1 MGDEISLGLDP
12 SNQIS
17 AIDGHTSVSG
27 EEIYKKRFRYR
38 DAFDDDVSEYFEILI
53 SSGSVINTLGG
64 TQYDP
69 YRGVTL
75 RLVSNQHSFGDT
87 DGNGLG
93 SPAEHIRIGGMTN
106 SFSSANNFT
115 HKRFG
120 VMAPTGSF
128 GYLHLSSSTADG
140 GTNYYNTFHVG
151 SDGIEVTVDGAY
163 DFLFK
168 DGGEFHADAD
178 ILAFST
184 TTSDISLKDNIQTI
198 SGSLSKVMNL
208 RGVEYVWNKGGRK
221 GQKDLGVV
229 AQEVEKVLPEIV
241 RDKRLPLMDSSDKTY
256 KTVDYERITAVLI
269 EGMKEQQE
277 QIDELRREVEE
288 LKNGSSR

>member
-1 MGDEISLGLDP
+1 MFDDLVLGANP
-12 SNQIS
+12 NAYST
-17 AIDGHTSVSG
+17 AIDNENQLSTHC
-27 EEIYKKRFRYR
+27 YRKRFRYQ
-38 DAFDDDVSEYFEILI
+38 DAYDDGVLEHFEILVT
-53 SSGSVINTLGG
+53 SGS
-64 TQYDP
+64 YDASATP
-69 YRGVTL
+69 AYDVYRGATL
-75 RLVSNQHSFGDT
+75 RLISNQSPFGDT
-87 DGNGLG
+87 DGNGFG
-93 SPAEHIRIGGMTN
+93 TEVEHIRIGGMKGSYDTGEKVG
-106 SFSSANNFT
+106 AT

-128 GYLHLSSSTADG
+128 GYLHLSSSNQDG
-140 GTNYYNTFHVG
+140 GTSYYNTLHVN
-151 SDGIEVTVDGAY
+151 SDGVQVTVDGDY

-198 SGSLSKVMNL
+198 SGSLNKVMNL

-288 LKNGSSR
+288 LKNGSSS